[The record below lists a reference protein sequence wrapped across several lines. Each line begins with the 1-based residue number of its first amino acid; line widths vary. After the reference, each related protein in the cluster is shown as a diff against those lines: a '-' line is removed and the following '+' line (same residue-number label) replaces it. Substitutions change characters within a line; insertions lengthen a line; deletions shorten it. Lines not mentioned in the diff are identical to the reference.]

1 MDVRRRTRPMS
12 CFNNEQRLERILYAV
27 LNHLNEQWGKNPL
40 KEFTQK
46 D

>member
-1 MDVRRRTRPMS
+1 MS
-12 CFNNEQRLERILYAV
+12 CFNNVQSIERIVFAMLS
-27 LNHLNEQWGKNPL
+27 HLNEQWGQQPL